1 MSYYDYDI
9 DVNIPT
15 TVRLDNGNV
24 LDLKLT
30 SKILNDSTLDRIFQ
44 DIDDFLENEF
54 QGGDW
59 MMRRITGYKVM
70 LEYTWDNGDTDKD
83 DISHMEDI
91 SPRMMEALLDD
102 IEFNDGE
109 GDGEYD

>member
-1 MSYYDYDI
+1 MSNYDYDI

-24 LDLKLT
+24 LDLKLD

-54 QGGDW
+54 QGG
-59 MMRRITGYKVM
+59 
-70 LEYTWDNGDTDKD
+70 
-83 DISHMEDI
+83 
-91 SPRMMEALLDD
+91 
-102 IEFNDGE
+102 IEQWLIF
-109 GDGEYD
+109 

>member
-1 MSYYDYDI
+1 MKMSNYDYDI

-30 SKILNDSTLDRIFQ
+30 SKILNDSTLDKIFQ

-54 QGGDW
+54 QGG
-59 MMRRITGYKVM
+59 I
-70 LEYTWDNGDTDKD
+70 N
-83 DISHMEDI
+83 
-91 SPRMMEALLDD
+91 
-102 IEFNDGE
+102 
-109 GDGEYD
+109 

>member
-1 MSYYDYDI
+1 MKMSNYDYDI

-24 LDLKLT
+24 LDLKLD

-54 QGGDW
+54 QGG
-59 MMRRITGYKVM
+59 I
-70 LEYTWDNGDTDKD
+70 N
-83 DISHMEDI
+83 
-91 SPRMMEALLDD
+91 
-102 IEFNDGE
+102 
-109 GDGEYD
+109 

>member
-1 MSYYDYDI
+1 MINYDYDI

-54 QGGDW
+54 QGG
-59 MMRRITGYKVM
+59 
-70 LEYTWDNGDTDKD
+70 
-83 DISHMEDI
+83 
-91 SPRMMEALLDD
+91 
-102 IEFNDGE
+102 IE
-109 GDGEYD
+109 

>member
-1 MSYYDYDI
+1 MSNYDYDI

-30 SKILNDSTLDRIFQ
+30 SKILNDSTLDKIFQ

-54 QGGDW
+54 QGGIQW
-59 MMRRITGYKVM
+59 WLI
-70 LEYTWDNGDTDKD
+70 
-83 DISHMEDI
+83 
-91 SPRMMEALLDD
+91 
-102 IEFNDGE
+102 F
-109 GDGEYD
+109 

>member
-1 MSYYDYDI
+1 MSNYDYDI

-24 LDLKLT
+24 LELKLN

-54 QGGDW
+54 KG
-59 MMRRITGYKVM
+59 
-70 LEYTWDNGDTDKD
+70 
-83 DISHMEDI
+83 
-91 SPRMMEALLDD
+91 
-102 IEFNDGE
+102 GE
-109 GDGEYD
+109 GTND

>member
-1 MSYYDYDI
+1 MSNYDYDI

-54 QGGDW
+54 QGG
-59 MMRRITGYKVM
+59 V
-70 LEYTWDNGDTDKD
+70 E
-83 DISHMEDI
+83 
-91 SPRMMEALLDD
+91 
-102 IEFNDGE
+102 
-109 GDGEYD
+109 

>member
-1 MSYYDYDI
+1 MSNYDYDI

-44 DIDDFLENEF
+44 DIDDFLENEIQERNNKWTTF
-54 QGGDW
+54 
-59 MMRRITGYKVM
+59 
-70 LEYTWDNGDTDKD
+70 
-83 DISHMEDI
+83 
-91 SPRMMEALLDD
+91 
-102 IEFNDGE
+102 
-109 GDGEYD
+109 

>member
-1 MSYYDYDI
+1 MSNYDYDI

-24 LDLKLT
+24 LDLKLN

-54 QGGDW
+54 QGG
-59 MMRRITGYKVM
+59 V
-70 LEYTWDNGDTDKD
+70 E
-83 DISHMEDI
+83 
-91 SPRMMEALLDD
+91 
-102 IEFNDGE
+102 
-109 GDGEYD
+109 

>member
-54 QGGDW
+54 QGGD
-59 MMRRITGYKVM
+59 
-70 LEYTWDNGDTDKD
+70 
-83 DISHMEDI
+83 
-91 SPRMMEALLDD
+91 
-102 IEFNDGE
+102 
-109 GDGEYD
+109 

>member
-1 MSYYDYDI
+1 MSNYDYDI

-44 DIDDFLENEF
+44 DIDDFLEKEF
-54 QGGDW
+54 QGG
-59 MMRRITGYKVM
+59 IQ
-70 LEYTWDNGDTDKD
+70 
-83 DISHMEDI
+83 
-91 SPRMMEALLDD
+91 
-102 IEFNDGE
+102 
-109 GDGEYD
+109 

>member
-1 MSYYDYDI
+1 MSNYDYDI

-24 LDLKLT
+24 LELKLN

-54 QGGDW
+54 QGG
-59 MMRRITGYKVM
+59 I
-70 LEYTWDNGDTDKD
+70 N
-83 DISHMEDI
+83 
-91 SPRMMEALLDD
+91 
-102 IEFNDGE
+102 
-109 GDGEYD
+109 

>member
-1 MSYYDYDI
+1 MSNYDYDI

-54 QGGDW
+54 QGG
-59 MMRRITGYKVM
+59 IQ
-70 LEYTWDNGDTDKD
+70 
-83 DISHMEDI
+83 
-91 SPRMMEALLDD
+91 
-102 IEFNDGE
+102 
-109 GDGEYD
+109 

>member
-1 MSYYDYDI
+1 MVNHGRVNMSNYDYDI

-54 QGGDW
+54 QGG
-59 MMRRITGYKVM
+59 IK
-70 LEYTWDNGDTDKD
+70 
-83 DISHMEDI
+83 
-91 SPRMMEALLDD
+91 
-102 IEFNDGE
+102 
-109 GDGEYD
+109 